1 MMQALKGWRYW
12 PDKTLHRNIWALA
25 WPMMLSNI
33 TVPLLGLVDTAVI
46 GHLPSPHYLGAVAV
60 GGMIFSIL
68 YWAFGFLRMGTT
80 GLVAQASGRDDG
92 TTVRTLLAQSLIL
105 ATLIGSA
112 LILLRTPLIELALT
126 LMDPAADVLA
136 EAREYSAIRAF
147 GAPAALCNY
156 ALLGWFVGNQNTRVP
171 LLLLTFGNL
180 LNMLLDL
187 LFVYGFGM
195 HAAGV
200 ALGSAIAEWSCL
212 LLGLWFC
219 RRMLRTIP
227 GQWQIE
233 PLRRLKAYA
242 AMINVNRYLFVR
254 TVTLLLTFA
263 FFTAQGAKQ
272 GTDILSANAVL
283 LNFLIL
289 ISNALDG
296 FAHATEAL
304 SGRTLGKQDQVRFYR
319 TVVSAGIWSLAS
331 ALLLTLI
338 FAFGG
343 NLIVAL
349 LTGIESVRE
358 EAARYLPWLV
368 ALPLIGIWSFLLDGI
383 FIGTTQVRAM
393 QNTMLFSVF
402 CVFAPIWWLTQPLGN
417 HGLWIAFLSFFAAR
431 GISGGYVYWRISREN
446 GWMKG

>member
-1 MMQALKGWRYW
+1 MTALKHWRYW
-12 PDKTLHRNIWALA
+12 PDRALHRSIWSLA

-92 TTVRTLLAQSLIL
+92 TTIRTLLAQSLIL
-105 ATLIGSA
+105 ATLIGTA
-112 LILLRTPLIELALT
+112 LILLRTPTLELALR
-126 LMDPAADVLA
+126 LMDPAADVLD
-136 EAREYSAIRAF
+136 EARSYTTIRVF

-200 ALGSAIAEWSCL
+200 ALGSVIAEWASL
-212 LLGLWFC
+212 ALGIWYC
-219 RRMLRTIP
+219 RRLLIGIP
-227 GQWQIE
+227 GQWLLE

-242 AMINVNRYLFVR
+242 ALIHVNRYLFVR

-283 LNFLIL
+283 LNFLML

-304 SGRTLGKQDQVRFYR
+304 TGRTLGQRNLDRFYR
-319 TVVSAGIWSLAS
+319 TVVSAGIWSLVS
-331 ALLLTLI
+331 AALLTLI

-343 NLIVAL
+343 NLIIAL
-349 LTGIESVRE
+349 LTGIESIRA

-393 QNTMLFSVF
+393 QNTMLLSVF
-402 CVFAPIWWLTQPLGN
+402 AVFAPVWWLTQSLAN
-417 HGLWIAFLSFFAAR
+417 HGLWIAFVSFFAAR
-431 GISGGYVYWRISREN
+431 GISGGYVYWRLCRS
-446 GWMKG
+446 GAWMSG